1 MKTRVISGILVVA
14 ITMALV
20 WSGGL
25 VLTIGLILTA
35 SIGFVEMTK
44 ALGVRGSSEKL
55 HVLELLGILSTAFF
69 YILIWLGMPK
79 EHLILYVLLM
89 LPFFMAITV
98 FTYPKNKTEQAIKA
112 YFSFV
117 YVTVM
122 LGFILLTRNFTAP
135 GSLDKEGSFY
145 NTGFFAAWMIFISA
159 WGSDTCAYFAGV
171 ALGKHKAFPK
181 LSPKKSVEGCI
192 GGVVGSGIFGFLYA
206 MILNGVGRGFP
217 GMYWVFPLL
226 GVAGSIISQIGDL
239 SASAIKRDMKIK
251 DYGHIIPGHGGILDR
266 FDSII
271 FTAPMIY
278 LMVILFIS

>member
-1 MKTRVISGILVVA
+1 M
-14 ITMALV
+14 
-20 WSGGL
+20 WS
-25 VLTIGLILTA
+25 IF
-35 SIGFVEMTK
+35 S
-44 ALGVRGSSEKL
+44 
-55 HVLELLGILSTAFF
+55 
-69 YILIWLGMPK
+69 Y
-79 EHLILYVLLM
+79 
-89 LPFFMAITV
+89 
-98 FTYPKNKTEQAIKA
+98 A

-122 LGFILLTRNFTAP
+122 LGFILLTRNFTAA

-192 GGVVGSGIFGFLYA
+192 GGVVGSGIFGLLYA

-226 GVAGSIISQIGDL
+226 GVAGSIIGQIGDL

-251 DYGHIIPGHGGILDR
+251 DYGHVIPGHGGILDR

-278 LMVILFIS
+278 LLVILFIS